1 MQQLTLVAA
10 SCETLELVV
19 AGEGGCG
26 GGGGGGG
33 GGSGGEEAS
42 LLGGGEQVRSRDWED
57 GE

>member
-1 MQQLTLVAA
+1 MSGMQQLTLVAA

-19 AGEGGCG
+19 AGEGRGG

-42 LLGGGEQVRSRDWED
+42 LLGGGE
-57 GE
+57 